1 MGRERESGGWEGEM
15 GREEGSLV
23 VASREAIAQKRKEE
37 EREKRRKLVQATGG
51 SQVTCYTAH
60 HVHFI

>member
-1 MGRERESGGWEGEM
+1 MWEDGERESGGWEGEM

-37 EREKRRKLVQATGG
+37 REKRRKLQEALR
-51 SQVTCYTAH
+51 
-60 HVHFI
+60 